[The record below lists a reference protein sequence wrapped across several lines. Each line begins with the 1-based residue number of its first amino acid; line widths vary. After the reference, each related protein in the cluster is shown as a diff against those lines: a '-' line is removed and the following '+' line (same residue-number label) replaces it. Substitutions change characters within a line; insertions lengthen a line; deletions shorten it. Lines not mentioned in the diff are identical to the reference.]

1 MPAERSGSV
10 GWVDLNK
17 VGTPGFA
24 EEYYRKN
31 FGVNVGAYRSAPV
44 RAPAP
49 AFTSVPASS
58 VSPVDEI
65 RRRRDVALWNA
76 QRADPEARQGY
87 RDAADECL
95 REEADTLWNNPFP
108 AAGGIWSH
116 NAVIAH
122 RTGKEVDFEDWQ
134 VEREQSVKIEEQTE
148 VIARKLEAAGV
159 SAYSGSDTVM
169 VGLVTGTEL
178 PVGKYRPI
186 RMLPLI
192 AQRERR
198 NMRNAL
204 EYYLKTTRYGHYAR
218 YAVFTAPQPVPAFG
232 PLKKVTAALAR
243 RISKW
248 ASEVCSKYDIEV
260 LFRGMEATRK
270 IRDVDVLHS
279 YHRHANVLYC
289 PTRRLSKKEWAA
301 FLRETHEYFDG
312 LWKDCGRLVSVDEV
326 LKYAFKPD
334 EIMFA
339 SPEELK
345 WLYEETFK
353 TRTAETLGSLRVF
366 RNKAEEERVKFL
378 RDPEGS
384 GAIVKV
390 TKATRTRRTEERP
403 VEFEYEDKEPTA
415 HLLTTTCPVPLA
427 TPWLEPFVVIQNRK
441 AGLLREAAHDLEVM
455 QIAARRVWDENGA
468 PAPDVALAK
477 ASALIAGAALV
488 SLDKKR
494 RKRNFTVHTRSVTVP
509 SDDGGR
515 RAERGEAPPG
525 RAGRWGEATSP
536 PLRDAG

>member
-1 MPAERSGSV
+1 MPVEQSPNV
-10 GWVDLNK
+10 GWIDLRA

-24 EEYYRKN
+24 ERYYREN
-31 FGVNVGAYRSAPV
+31 FGIDVGAYRSAPELEPSYGRHAVVV
-44 RAPAP
+44 RAP
-49 AFTSVPASS
+49 SE
-58 VSPVDEI
+58 EI
-65 RRRRDVALWNA
+65 RRKRDVALWNA
-76 QRADPEARQGY
+76 QRADPHLRPAY
-87 RDAADECL
+87 RESANEFL
-95 REEADTLWNNPFP
+95 REEADTLWNNPVP
-108 AAGGIWSH
+108 AAGGVWTH

-122 RTGKEVDFEDWQ
+122 RTGKEVDFEQWQ
-134 VEREQSVKIEEQTE
+134 VERERSVKIEEQTE
-148 VIARKLEAAGV
+148 IIARKLEEAGV
-159 SAYSGSDTVM
+159 SAYSGNDIVM
-169 VGLVTGTEL
+169 VGLVTGVEL

-218 YAVFTAPQPVPAFG
+218 YAVFTAPQPVPVFG
-232 PLKKVTAALAR
+232 PLREVTAALTR
-243 RISKW
+243 RLSRWGSKI
-248 ASEVCSKYDIEV
+248 CSKYDIEV
-260 LFRGMEATRK
+260 LFRGVEATRK
-270 IRDVDVLHS
+270 IRGVDTRHS
-279 YHRHANVLYC
+279 YHRHANVIYC
-289 PTRRLSKKEWAA
+289 PTRRLSKKEWAE
-301 FLRETHEYFDG
+301 FLRETHEYFEG
-312 LWKDCGRLVSVDEV
+312 LWKDCGRLENIDEV

-334 EIMFA
+334 EIVSA
-339 SPEELK
+339 SVEEVR
-345 WLYEETFK
+345 WLYEETLK

-366 RNKAEEERVKFL
+366 RREAEKERVKFL

-390 TKATRTRRTEERP
+390 TKATRDRKDEERP
-403 VEFEYEDKEPTA
+403 VEFEYEDEEPTA

-477 ASALIAGAALV
+477 ASALAAGAALV

-494 RKRNFTVHTRSVTVP
+494 RKRDFKVHTRSVTVQG
-509 SDDGGR
+509 DRGGGS
-515 RAERGEAPPG
+515 AGRGEAPPG